1 MTQEQK
7 KKNQSSAQDTETQNQ
22 AGRYSS
28 RWSGRMEDL
37 LEQYQNREAFAYD
50 VNQDPLYQHYKDSYI
65 RGGKLAMEDTL
76 GQAAALT
83 GGYGSSYAQ
92 TAGQQAY
99 NQYLEGLN
107 DVAPQLY
114 QSARDRYDQAGQNLL
129 ERYNLLRSQDELDY
143 SRYQYDSE
151 LARYQVELMLQMGA
165 LPSEDLLT
173 QSGLSPEYIAA
184 LLPASSGGSQEEKK
198 GSSRKKTG
206 QGENY
211 LDAVLDLGYGPISS
225 DTLWD
230 LIQDGKVPD
239 GSGKDTGKGD
249 SSKEK
254 TDTVPSLYE
263 WLKERGKV

>member
-206 QGENY
+206 KGEN
-211 LDAVLDLGYGPISS
+211 
-225 DTLWD
+225 
-230 LIQDGKVPD
+230 
-239 GSGKDTGKGD
+239 
-249 SSKEK
+249 
-254 TDTVPSLYE
+254 
-263 WLKERGKV
+263 